1 MPPQQNYHVDAI
13 ILSLQLLAVNHSVY
27 FLFPRAD
34 HLPVCLSHSGRSR
47 VINQSFCPLP
57 LLHRSK
63 PVSDSHRVQ
72 GRKVIILPLSG
83 GGSND

>member
-34 HLPVCLSHSGRSR
+34 HLSVAQRAISGHKS
-47 VINQSFCPLP
+47 
-57 LLHRSK
+57 
-63 PVSDSHRVQ
+63 
-72 GRKVIILPLSG
+72 IILSAAAAA
-83 GGSND
+83 SK